1 VAEPWTNDLA
11 ALGEHTRRQL
21 RPLSMPQETTK
32 MRFFKAHPALAAL
45 VAVALIT
52 LVGGAAY
59 AVVREVFVSI
69 DTDKPADQIE
79 NDVRSQLEAAGVPA
93 SVHAEKSDDGKLKV
107 SIQSTDKS
115 TESALHIAVN
125 GKAAE
130 ATNRMVRLKVACD
143 GKPDPGATLAVAEVA
158 SGKDMVDVLEDHEMT
173 DDELA
178 AAITKVFAAH
188 GYKAEVAIGPDDG
201 ITATVHVPA
210 T

>member
-45 VAVALIT
+45 AAVALLT
-52 LVGGAAY
+52 ALGGAAY
-59 AVVREVFVSI
+59 AVVREVWVSI
-69 DTDKPADQIE
+69 DADKPADQIE
-79 NDVRSQLEAAGVPA
+79 QDVHAQLEAAGVPA

-107 SIQSTDKS
+107 SIQSADITA
-115 TESALHIAVN
+115 EQALHIAVN
-125 GKAAE
+125 GKDAE
-130 ATNRMVRLKVACD
+130 STDRMVRLRVACD
-143 GKPDPGATLAVAEVA
+143 GKPDPGATLALAEVA
-158 SGKDMVDVLEDHEMT
+158 SGKDMVDVLENHDMS

-188 GYKAEVAIGPDDG
+188 GYKADVSVGPDG

>member
-1 VAEPWTNDLA
+1 MAELWTNDLA

-45 VAVALIT
+45 AAVALIT

-59 AVVREVFVSI
+59 AVVREVWVSI

-79 NDVRSQLEAAGVPA
+79 NDVHAQLEAAGVPA
-93 SVHAEKSDDGKLKV
+93 SVHAEKSDDGKLKL
-107 SIQSTDKS
+107 SIQSTDM
-115 TESALHIAVN
+115 SAGSDLHISVN
-125 GKAAE
+125 GRAAE
-130 ATNRMVRLKVACD
+130 MHDRMMRLKLACE
-143 GKPDPGATLAVAEVA
+143 GEPDPAATQAVAEVA
-158 SGKDMVDVLEDHEMT
+158 SAKDMLNVLENHEING
-173 DDELA
+173 DELA

-188 GYKAEVAIGPDDG
+188 GYKADVVVGDDG
-201 ITATVHVPA
+201 ISATVHVPA